1 MNKLKGLID
10 LVSLF
15 LRTKYIEL
23 ENKNKRIKSYTKNEN
38 NINAFIDLKNF
49 RGTYDLNGFLIYKIT
64 L

>member
-23 ENKNKRIKSYTKNEN
+23 ENKNKRSNHILKTKTT
-38 NINAFIDLKNF
+38 LM
-49 RGTYDLNGFLIYKIT
+49 LLLI
-64 L
+64 